1 MFEQFLCIYM
11 EMRSIVK
18 KQKACIYS
26 WHILKCV
33 QSLFVFIILILG
45 VYAAL
50 WDLMILQ
57 ALFIKSIYCWSFYI
71 WTTLPVPA
79 VTVAT
84 RCVLTMTFKPESFA
98 FVLTAYSE
106 FSTKSNFLREY
117 YKQVLAKWKVW
128 GPLDVRT
135 CILCMERHCI
145 VDQGCVYQIYHFIN
159 PVGFQDD
166 ELSFQNIFFRLRQWK
181 CRKDEQNSVTC
192 KM

>member
-1 MFEQFLCIYM
+1 MQHFETSWFSKHFL
-11 EMRSIVK
+11 
-18 KQKACIYS
+18 
-26 WHILKCV
+26 L
-33 QSLFVFIILILG
+33 
-45 VYAAL
+45 
-50 WDLMILQ
+50 
-57 ALFIKSIYCWSFYI
+57 KSIYCWSFYI
-71 WTTLPVPA
+71 WMTLPVPA

-106 FSTKSNFLREY
+106 FSTKSNFFREY

-128 GPLDVRT
+128 GLWMWELAFSVWKGIALLT
-135 CILCMERHCI
+135 KA
-145 VDQGCVYQIYHFIN
+145 VAYQIYHFIN

-166 ELSFQNIFFRLRQWK
+166 ELNFQNIFFRLRQWT